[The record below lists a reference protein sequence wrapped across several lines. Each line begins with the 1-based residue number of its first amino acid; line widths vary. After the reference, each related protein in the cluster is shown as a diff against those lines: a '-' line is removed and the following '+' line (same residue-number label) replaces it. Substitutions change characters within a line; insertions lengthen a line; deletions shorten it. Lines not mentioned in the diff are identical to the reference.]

1 MTRIAHAVVVTEAGH
16 ERVSNGDAVLRA
28 DHLPLYAVA
37 DGLGGAEA
45 GEVAAATAVAK
56 LLAASPAIADA
67 IRSGGATAH
76 ERVREI
82 LERAFHEAHRAI
94 EAEAR
99 TRRAP
104 GMGTTLVT
112 AAVVEDRALV
122 LHVGDSRAY
131 LLRDGQLRRLTQ
143 DHSIT
148 AFREQ
153 RGTLTPE
160 EARTHADRYRLYQ
173 AVGTGGD
180 IDVDVAEAALADG
193 DVLLLCSN
201 GLSGPLDDTTIAALL
216 TAEPTLDLGA
226 AALRRAVA
234 AAGQADDVSFI
245 LFAIE
250 GERQSAEVRA
260 LASAVRDNFLFA
272 GLSDADLAR
281 VTPFLRERAV
291 AAGEVIVREGDPA
304 DDFFLVAAG
313 EARVSRG
320 GTFLVD
326 VGRGGYLGELAL
338 IAAGTRSATATA
350 LQDTRLVVL
359 TRADFHTLAR
369 RRPDVASVIEL
380 ALLRTVGD
388 RLRDLTDRVHAE
400 SNDVD
405 ASLTRAYMARARQAT
420 LTAPLATVLLAWV
433 SLEATNRASVAAWLA
448 LVTLADLATFVHTS
462 RFLARTPADA
472 DTARWRR
479 RQTVLHALAGL
490 AWGSSGWLLTSSTG
504 HHGFLEPS
512 VIWLVGVTAINA
524 ATMSAYRSAFLIFQ
538 CLAWMPTLQTLLG
551 RWTFVDGQIA
561 LGIVILSAIEQ
572 HYAHTLQRQTVDALS
587 NATRLSRTSADLT
600 RAQVEV
606 ARANEALT
614 RNNAELEAALV
625 RITELATRDALT
637 GLFNR
642 RHVTARLAE
651 LDADGDTDALIFV
664 DLDHFKKIND
674 TYGHA
679 GGDAVLVEAGR
690 RIRAC
695 LRDGDIAG
703 RWGGEEFVVVLRSVT
718 PAAAAERA
726 ERLRCTL
733 ADTPASHEGAAI
745 GFTGSLGVAVR
756 GYGEPTDAWI
766 ERADAAC
773 YLSKKGGRNRVE
785 IAADVVSPTPSA

>member
-1 MTRIAHAVVVTEAGH
+1 MTRVAHAVVVTEAGH
-16 ERVSNGDAVLRA
+16 GRASNGDAVLRV

-37 DGLGGAEA
+37 DGLGGADA
-45 GEVAAATAVAK
+45 GEVAAATAVAT
-56 LLAASPAIADA
+56 LLAASPAIAEA
-67 IRSGGATAH
+67 IRPGEAGAH
-76 ERVREI
+76 ERVLPI
-82 LERAFHEAHRAI
+82 LERAFHHAHRAV

-99 TRRAP
+99 ARRAP
-104 GMGTTLVT
+104 GMGTTLV
-112 AAVVEDRALV
+112 AAAIVDDRALV

-131 LLRDGQLRRLTQ
+131 LLRDGQLRRLTH
-143 DHSIT
+143 DHSI
-148 AFREQ
+148 AALREQ
-153 RGTLTPE
+153 RGTLSSD
-160 EARTHADRYRLYQ
+160 EARAHPDRNRLYQ

-180 IDVDVAEAALADG
+180 VDVDVAEAAVADG

-201 GLSGPLDDTTIAALL
+201 GLSAPLDDAMIAALL
-216 TAEPTLDLGA
+216 TSEPTIDLAA

-234 AAGQADDVSFI
+234 AGGQTDDVSFI
-245 LFAIE
+245 LLSIE

-260 LASAVRDNFLFA
+260 LARTVRDNFLFA

-281 VTPFLRERAV
+281 VTPFLRERSV
-291 AAGEVIVREGDPA
+291 RAGGLIVREGEPA
-304 DDFFLVAAG
+304 DEFFMVAEG
-313 EARVSRG
+313 DARVSRG

-338 IAAGTRSATATA
+338 IAPGARSATATA
-350 LQDTRLVVL
+350 LTDMRLVVL

-369 RRPDVASVIEL
+369 RRPDLASVIEL

-400 SNDVD
+400 SGDVD
-405 ASLTRAYMARARQAT
+405 ASLTRAYMERARQAT
-420 LTAPLATVLLAWV
+420 LTAPLATLLLAWV
-433 SLEATNRASVAAWLA
+433 SLDASNRLGVAAWLA
-448 LVTLADLATFVHTS
+448 LVTLADVATFIHTS
-462 RFLARTPADA
+462 RFLARTPPDA
-472 DTARWRR
+472 ESPRWRR

-490 AWGSSGWLLTSSTG
+490 AWGSSGWLLTPSTG
-504 HHGFLEPS
+504 HNGLLEPS

-524 ATMSAYRSAFLIFQ
+524 AAMSAYRTTFLIFQ
-538 CLAWMPTLQTLLG
+538 CMAWIPTLQTLFG
-551 RWTFVDGQIA
+551 RWTLLDAQIA
-561 LGIVILSAIEQ
+561 LGIVILSAVEQ
-572 HYAHTLQRQTVDALS
+572 HYAHTLKRQTVDALS
-587 NATRLSRTSADLT
+587 NAVRLTRTSADLT
-600 RAQVEV
+600 RAQGEV
-606 ARANEALT
+606 ARANDALT
-614 RNNAELEAALV
+614 RNNAELEAALA

-651 LDADGDTDALIFV
+651 LDAQAAADALVFV

-674 TYGHA
+674 TRGHA

-703 RWGGEEFVVVLRSVT
+703 RWGGEEFVVVLRGVT
-718 PAAAAERA
+718 PAEAAARA
-726 ERLRCTL
+726 EQLRRAL

-745 GFTGSLGVAVR
+745 PVTGSLGVASR
-756 GYGEPTDAWI
+756 GRGEATDAWI

-773 YLSKKGGRNRVE
+773 YQAKKSGRNRVE
-785 IAADVVSPTPSA
+785 LADAAVG